1 MDWRFGV
8 GGLAPADRQGDLLK
22 HAASGSAALEGMG
35 QAMSA
40 SSVNASTTNRPDS
53 TAPEAVS
60 GPVPSDRATENLP
73 TFTLGDVERA
83 SALLEAMQEDP
94 LVIDGVPEDARERL
108 LEAVGRI
115 ANPVRTPQARMA
127 KALRRRKQKAEREA
141 KFEHD
146 RELRKSTRIRTL
158 RQAPVFRS
166 DLLLPDGAPPPEAE
180 APEEPPELQSPRRCY
195 VCKEE
200 YRRLHFFYDALCPSC
215 GDLNHAKRFQRAPL
229 EGKVALITGAR
240 VKIGYQASLMLLR
253 SGAEVVATT
262 RFPQDAALR
271 YAAEDDFSAWSH
283 RLHIHGLDLRHVPSV
298 ERFAQHLESTLGRLD
313 ILINN
318 AAQTVRRPPGFY
330 SHLLKGEQTPTRA
343 LPAHL
348 QPLLRSHEQVVA
360 SLRPEAS
367 TSDALVPAWDNADR
381 GLGIHASA
389 LLSQIPYTLEPEYL
403 PEVFP
408 EGKLDADLQ
417 QVDLREVNSWRLKLG
432 EVSTSEM
439 LEVHLINAVAPFVLC
454 GKLRGLMNRDR
465 SEARHVVNV
474 SAMEGIFS
482 RGTKTDKHPHTNMAK
497 AALNMMTLT
506 SARDYAQD
514 GIYMNAVDTGW
525 VTDEDPAQHAD
536 RKREELDFQPPL
548 DIVDGAARVVDPVFS
563 AINSGEPAWGNF
575 FKDYFPGK
583 W

>member
-1 MDWRFGV
+1 
-8 GGLAPADRQGDLLK
+8 
-22 HAASGSAALEGMG
+22 
-35 QAMSA
+35 
-40 SSVNASTTNRPDS
+40 
-53 TAPEAVS
+53 
-60 GPVPSDRATENLP
+60 
-73 TFTLGDVERA
+73 
-83 SALLEAMQEDP
+83 MQEDP
-94 LVIDGVPEDARERL
+94 LVIDGVSEEARERL

-127 KALRRRKQKAEREA
+127 KALRRRRQKAEREA

-166 DLLLPDGAPPPEAE
+166 DLLLPDGAPPQAE
-180 APEEPPELQSPRRCY
+180 APEEAAELQTPRRCY

-271 YAAEDDFSAWSH
+271 YAAEDDFAAWSH

-330 SHLLKGEQTPTRA
+330 AHLLKGEQVPTRT
-343 LPAHL
+343 LPSHL

-367 TSDALVPAWDNADR
+367 TDALVPAWDNADA

-417 QVDLREVNSWRLKLG
+417 QVDLREVNSWRLRLG
-432 EVSTSEM
+432 EVSTAEM

-465 SEARHVVNV
+465 SEPRHVVNV

-506 SARDYAQD
+506 SARDYARD

-548 DIVDGAARVVDPVFS
+548 DIVDGAARVVDPVF
-563 AINSGEPAWGNF
+563 AAVNSGEPAWGNF